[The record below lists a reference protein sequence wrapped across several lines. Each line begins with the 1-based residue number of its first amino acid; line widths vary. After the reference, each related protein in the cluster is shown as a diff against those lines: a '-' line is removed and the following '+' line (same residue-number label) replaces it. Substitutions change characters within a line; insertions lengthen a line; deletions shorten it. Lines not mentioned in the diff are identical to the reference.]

1 MEIEIGIR
9 LGFPGGSDSKEFTR
23 NAGDL
28 SSILGL
34 GRSPGEGKG
43 YPLQYSGLENS
54 MDCIF
59 HGVTKSRTQ
68 LIDFHTNLPGNKLIY
83 LSLLSFLESQRMIQ
97 RKKESNTGAQS
108 DSGPQ
113 RIFDDKE
120 GKSTQQT

>member
-1 MEIEIGIR
+1 
-9 LGFPGGSDSKEFTR
+9 
-23 NAGDL
+23 
-28 SSILGL
+28 
-34 GRSPGEGKG
+34 
-43 YPLQYSGLENS
+43 
-54 MDCIF
+54 MDFIV

-97 RKKESNTGAQS
+97 RKKESNTRAQS